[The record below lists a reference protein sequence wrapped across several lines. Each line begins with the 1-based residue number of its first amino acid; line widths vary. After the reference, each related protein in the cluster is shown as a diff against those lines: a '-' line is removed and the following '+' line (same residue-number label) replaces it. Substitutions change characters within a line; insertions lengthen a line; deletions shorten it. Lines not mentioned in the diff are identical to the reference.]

1 MTILRTKELLAAGC
15 FSVALIGT
23 AQAGGFNRGTADTD
37 ILFEDG
43 NAARAG
49 VSIVVPNRGRDTF
62 RPVGSP
68 VSFNVS
74 GYETPSY
81 VIPSVAAKYKV
92 NDAFACA
99 LTYTTPFGG
108 HSDFRNLTGA
118 GPYPAGYDP
127 TSLTGSVE
135 QDFVTHEFGSTCAYG
150 FQMGKGK
157 LSLLGGIFYQSLDFD
172 QWVGGPGGPGHFKL
186 SDGQVGWRIGAAY
199 EIPDIAFRAQVM
211 YRSGTDIDASGD
223 LSSTASGTSFGPAEG
238 HGKFP
243 QSFEAKLQ
251 SGIAPG
257 WLAYGSVK
265 WTDWSVMDYVDYTIP
280 VPGSPGTFSNNSL
293 NFLWQDGWTV
303 TAGVAHSFTDTLA
316 GTVSLTWD
324 RGVSTG
330 HDIQSDVW
338 TLGFGGS
345 YKPNSNVEVRGG
357 LGVLF
362 LASGTQNYVQ
372 GSGHTEVSA
381 PGVWHSDSDV
391 GYAGSLSLAVK
402 W

>member
-1 MTILRTKELLAAGC
+1 MTISRRRGLLAAGC
-15 FSVALIGT
+15 FSVALAG
-23 AQAGGFNRGTADTD
+23 AAHAGGFNRGTADTD

-49 VSIVVPNRGRDTF
+49 VSIVVPNRGRDYFNATATGSAIGAVQG
-62 RPVGSP
+62 PVD
-68 VSFNVS
+68 
-74 GYETPSY
+74 GYENPTYFVPSL
-81 VIPSVAAKYKV
+81 AAKYKV
-92 NDAFACA
+92 NDAAACA

-108 HSDFRNLTGA
+108 HSDFTGLTLA
-118 GPYPAGYDP
+118 GTPIGFDP
-127 TSLTGSVE
+127 TSLTASSE
-135 QDFVTHEFGSTCAYG
+135 QEFVTHEFGGTCSYG
-150 FQMGKGK
+150 FEMGKGK
-157 LSLLGGIFYQSLDFD
+157 FSLLGGVFYQSLDFD
-172 QWVGGPGGPGHFKL
+172 QWVGGPTRPYLFHL
-186 SDGQVGWRIGAAY
+186 TDGQVGWRVGAAY
-199 EIPDIAFRAQVM
+199 EIPEIALRAQVM
-211 YRSGTDIDASGD
+211 YRSSVDIDATGD
-223 LSSTASGTSFGPAEG
+223 LSFTSGAGSLGPAEG

-265 WTDWSVMDYVDYTIP
+265 WTDWSVMDYVDYKTP
-280 VPGSPGTFSNNSL
+280 LGPNSL
-293 NFLWQDGWTV
+293 NFLWKDGWTV
-303 TAGVAHSFTDTLA
+303 TAGVAHAFTDSLA

-357 LGVLF
+357 LGALF

-372 GSGHTEVSA
+372 GGGHVEVPA